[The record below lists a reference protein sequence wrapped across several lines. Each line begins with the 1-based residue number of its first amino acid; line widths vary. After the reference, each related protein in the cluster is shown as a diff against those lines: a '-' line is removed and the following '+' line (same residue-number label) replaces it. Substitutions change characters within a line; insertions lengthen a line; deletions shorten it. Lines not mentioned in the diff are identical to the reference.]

1 MLHVV
6 WCGLSRDVT
15 GSLLL
20 EAAEFGVEG
29 ESFDDRLK
37 CLHQKCTSWC
47 IANKIRR
54 STVEEFS
61 SWSVNI
67 FLFATDW

>member
-1 MLHVV
+1 MEFADVLHVV

-37 CLHQKCTSWC
+37 CLH
-47 IANKIRR
+47 
-54 STVEEFS
+54 
-61 SWSVNI
+61 
-67 FLFATDW
+67 